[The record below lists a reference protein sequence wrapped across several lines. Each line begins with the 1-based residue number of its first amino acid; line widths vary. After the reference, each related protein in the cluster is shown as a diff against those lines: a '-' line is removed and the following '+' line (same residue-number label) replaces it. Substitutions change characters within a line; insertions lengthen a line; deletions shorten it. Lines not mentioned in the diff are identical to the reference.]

1 MKLNQPNAPLKI
13 LLADDDPD
21 DRYFF
26 EEALKDILQPTHLS
40 VLNDGEQLMQQLT
53 NEAYELPDIL
63 FLDLNMPRKNGF
75 ECLSDIKLNPRL
87 KELPIIIYSTSF
99 HKKIADMLYN
109 HGATYYISKPFEIS
123 ELKKAVQQMLIY
135 VKQKNTVQPSIENF
149 IVTTEKNNSKTFF
162 WFKNF
167 FAIPFTVI
175 NNPLEP

>member
-63 FLDLNMPRKNGF
+63 FLDAYLR
-75 ECLSDIKLNPRL
+75 
-87 KELPIIIYSTSF
+87 
-99 HKKIADMLYN
+99 
-109 HGATYYISKPFEIS
+109 
-123 ELKKAVQQMLIY
+123 
-135 VKQKNTVQPSIENF
+135 
-149 IVTTEKNNSKTFF
+149 
-162 WFKNF
+162 
-167 FAIPFTVI
+167 
-175 NNPLEP
+175 